1 MRNARIQC
9 YSRDVRDVR
18 PRSCSAIRVY
28 VDARVKSLTCFML
41 PTRYIDMNI
50 KINRYDNLFLI
61 FVNRAAR
68 YNYDN

>member
-1 MRNARIQC
+1 
-9 YSRDVRDVR
+9 
-18 PRSCSAIRVY
+18 
-28 VDARVKSLTCFML
+28 ML